1 MTDQVT
7 PADRVTETG
16 TDAPVSGPI
25 LIAPATRADLPA
37 IVSILARETMFGV
50 RDSADPADF
59 AAYERAFEEIAADPR
74 ATVYVARLG
83 GRVVG
88 TFQLTFMRA
97 LLRHGARLAIAE
109 AVQVDPDLRGQGV
122 GGVMMEFA
130 IAEAKRRGASSLQ
143 LASNKQRLDAH
154 RFYERLGF
162 EKRLDGFKME
172 FKDAPANT

>member
-7 PADRVTETG
+7 PADRATG
-16 TDAPVSGPI
+16 TGSDAPATAPI
-25 LIAPATRADLPA
+25 LVEPATRADLPV
-37 IVSILARETMFGV
+37 IVSILARETLFGV

-59 AAYERAFEEIAADPR
+59 ADYEQAFAEIAADPR
-74 ATVYVARLG
+74 ATLYVARLG

-88 TFQLTFMRA
+88 TFQLMMMRA
-97 LLRHGARLAIAE
+97 LTRHGARLAIAE

-122 GGVMMEFA
+122 GAAMMEFA

-143 LASNKQRLDAH
+143 LVSNKKRLDAH

-162 EKRLDGFKME
+162 EKRLDGFKID
-172 FKDAPANT
+172 FTVG